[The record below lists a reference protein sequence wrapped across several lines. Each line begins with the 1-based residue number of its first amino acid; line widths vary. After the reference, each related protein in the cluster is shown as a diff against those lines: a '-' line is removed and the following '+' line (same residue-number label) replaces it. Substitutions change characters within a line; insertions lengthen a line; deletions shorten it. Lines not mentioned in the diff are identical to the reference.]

1 VHEFGWRDCCEDIY
15 RNCVAIILLEVF
27 KRENDIPRDGVQRDR
42 FFLHLV
48 RNEHRGGSATDL
60 DEVKYTNR
68 KWALYSWTQGFDKID
83 DDGCVIWSVN
93 AC

>member
-1 VHEFGWRDCCEDIY
+1 
-15 RNCVAIILLEVF
+15 
-27 KRENDIPRDGVQRDR
+27 
-42 FFLHLV
+42 V